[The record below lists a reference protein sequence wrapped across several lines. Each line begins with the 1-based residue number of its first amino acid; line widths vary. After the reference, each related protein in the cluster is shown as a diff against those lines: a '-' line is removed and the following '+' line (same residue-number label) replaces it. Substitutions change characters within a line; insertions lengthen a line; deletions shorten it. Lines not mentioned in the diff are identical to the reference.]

1 MSTQIRPTS
10 APPQRSVDKGRA
22 IHAVRTRYR
31 QAGDGER
38 HKSGE
43 QMPALH
49 TEPWRGQRLGIVM
62 GPDLAGPREVGGGLD
77 PAAIRGPDGGLFLL
91 PRLVSAGNCSRIG

>member
-22 IHAVRTRYR
+22 IHAVRTCYR

-49 TEPWRGQRLGIVM
+49 TEPWRVQRLGM
-62 GPDLAGPREVGGGLD
+62 AMEPDLAAPPGGAGGSNPPAIAGPVGGSNPF
-77 PAAIRGPDGGLFLL
+77 PALSSPA
-91 PRLVSAGNCSRIG
+91 NC